1 VNEQHFSFLKD
12 AYFFKDLSDDD
23 LHKLTL
29 SCKEER
35 FEKGHT
41 IFLESAAADKF
52 YIILEGTVEVWKDYY
67 DSQPDLLAVHG
78 KGHLFGEMSLIDDLP
93 RSATVV
99 ARTPVTVLY
108 LFKDEFRDFVMR
120 NSRAA
125 LAVLRSVSAMVR
137 KSNDNF
143 VDSLRKRNAELM
155 LTIEELKTTQER
167 LLRSERFSNLGR
179 FSSMIIHDIKNP
191 VSVLRSYSE
200 MILLNSQDAEK
211 VKKYASS
218 IIKETERLNRLTG
231 ELLDYSRGDI
241 RLNMSIVSVG
251 QLFEKVRE
259 SVLDGLQHR
268 TISLVVENRISEPA
282 ILDEE
287 RMLRVFINL
296 IDNSRK
302 AMDPGGTISLTARHD
317 DRNMFFTVADN
328 GSGMTKDII
337 NHLFEPFHPS
347 AAPGGTGLGMLIVKN
362 IVDAHGGSV
371 DIKSRLRQGTTVEM
385 SIPFRH

>member
-1 VNEQHFSFLKD
+1 MNERNFSFLRD

-23 LHKLTL
+23 LSKLAL

-35 FEKGHT
+35 FEKGQI
-41 IFLESAAADKF
+41 IFLESSAADKF

-67 DSQPDLLAVHG
+67 NSQPDLLAVHG

-108 LFKDEFRDFVMR
+108 LYKDEFQDFIMR

-125 LAVLRSVSAMVR
+125 LSVLRSVSAMVR
-137 KSNDNF
+137 KSNDYF
-143 VDSLRKRNAELM
+143 VDNLRKRNSELTV
-155 LTIEELKTTQER
+155 TIEELQTTQER

-191 VSVLRSYSE
+191 VSVLRSYAE
-200 MILLNSQDAEK
+200 MILCNTGEVDK
-211 VKKYASS
+211 IRKYANN

-241 RLNMSIVSVG
+241 RLNMSIVSIG
-251 QLFEKVRE
+251 QLFEKIRE
-259 SVLDGLQHR
+259 SVQDGLEHR
-268 TISLVVENRISEPA
+268 NISLVTDNQVKEPA

-302 AMDPGGTISLTARHD
+302 AMDPGGTITVSAAHD
-317 DRNMFFTVADN
+317 ERMIHFTIADT
-328 GSGMTKDII
+328 GSGMTKDVIE
-337 NHLFEPFHPS
+337 HLFEPFHPS
-347 AAPGGTGLGMLIVKN
+347 ATPGGSGLGTVIVKN
-362 IVDAHGGSV
+362 IVDAHGGAV
-371 DIKSRLRQGTTVEM
+371 AIKSRLKQGTSVEI